1 MHLGIDV
8 FCPADTPVYAPLD
21 ARVELLAHNNRELDY
36 GPMLV
41 LRHTTD
47 AGEAFFTLYGHLSSS
62 CLDALEVG
70 QELTAGDQIAAVGH
84 PPENGNWPPH
94 LHLQLI
100 LDLLDLDADF
110 PGVATTSQQ
119 ELWCALSP
127 SPACFFQEFDPTEL
141 RYT

>member
-1 MHLGIDV
+1 M
-8 FCPADTPVYAPLD
+8 
-21 ARVELLAHNNRELDY
+21 
-36 GPMLV
+36 
-41 LRHTTD
+41 
-47 AGEAFFTLYGHLSSS
+47 
-62 CLDALEVG
+62 DALEVG
-70 QELTAGDQIAAVGH
+70 QKLTAGDQIAAVGR

-141 RYT
+141 RYK